1 MTADVPHYPANATHT
16 TFKVKDTPTNL
27 EIKQNTVK
35 VYGVK
40 ANGAETNLTGQ
51 FTPTLDGNGVLTVD
65 MSSKYQTLFCDGGA
79 YPYATVKITYDAVLM
94 ESASIAT
101 GNTNEPALIYGTD
114 PYTDSDASDKEIPG
128 DGKAEGIYI
137 WSEPDQKE

>member
-1 MTADVPHYPANATHT
+1 MCHIIRLMQPHT

-40 ANGAETNLTGQ
+40 ADGTENELTGQ
-51 FTPTLDGNGVLTVD
+51 FTPALDGNGVLTVD
-65 MSSKYQTLFCDGGA
+65 MSAKYQTLFCDNGT

-101 GNTNEPALIYGTD
+101 GNTNKPALIYGTD

-128 DGKAEGIYI
+128 GGTPEGIYI